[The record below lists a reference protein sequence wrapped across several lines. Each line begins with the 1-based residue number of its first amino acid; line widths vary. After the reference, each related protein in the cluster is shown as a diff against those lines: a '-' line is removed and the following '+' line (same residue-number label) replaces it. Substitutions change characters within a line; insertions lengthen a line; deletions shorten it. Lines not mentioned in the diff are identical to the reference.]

1 MRLLVSVFVAVGA
14 LVAQDG
20 RVWLNQGVTEF
31 KSGNYPQAVADFQ
44 KAVDS
49 DPSNATARLYLATAW
64 MQQYIPGAESPEN
77 LAIAAAAER
86 EFLKVL
92 DVEPRN
98 ETGLAYL
105 ASLKL
110 NEKKWDESEYWYRK
124 LVAANP
130 GNSTAWYSMGF
141 IAWSRY
147 YPPYMAA
154 RQAAGLKPAD
164 PGPLPAG
171 AAKEQLRSKYSLV
184 VDSGLYALQQAL
196 AIDPQYDDA
205 MAYMNL
211 LIRERA
217 DLRDNAADY
226 QRDIAEANAWVD
238 KAMAAKKA
246 KAQHSAAMG
255 FAAPPP
261 PPPPPPRPDQGDVV
275 DREPVGRIRVSGEAM
290 ANMVVRHEPPVYPP
304 DAKKAGISGS
314 VMLSVVVGEDGAV
327 KEVTFREGPQALAQ
341 AAMDA
346 VRKWTYKPTL
356 LNDEPVQVETS
367 VTVNFTL
374 QEE

>member
-1 MRLLVSVFVAVGA
+1 MRLLVLVFVAVGA
-14 LVAQDG
+14 LLAQNG
-20 RVWLNQGVTEF
+20 RGWLNQGVTEF

-49 DPSNATARLYLATAW
+49 DPSNPTFRLYLATAW
-64 MQQYIPGAESPEN
+64 MQQFVPGAETPEN
-77 LAIAAAAER
+77 QTIAAAAER
-86 EFLKVL
+86 EFKKVL
-92 DVEPRN
+92 EVDPGN
-98 ETGLAYL
+98 ETAMMYL
-105 ASLKL
+105 ASLNL
-110 NEKKWDESEYWYRK
+110 NQKKWDEAQSWYQK
-124 LVAANP
+124 IVAATP
-130 GNSTAWYSMGF
+130 GNSAAWYSMGF
-141 IAWSRY
+141 IAWSRW
-147 YPPYMAA
+147 YPPYAAA
-154 RQAAGLKPAD
+154 RRSVGLKLED
-164 PGPLPAG
+164 PGPLPPG
-171 AAKEQLRSKYSLV
+171 AAKEQLLSTYSSIV
-184 VDSGLYALQQAL
+184 EGGLHALQQAL

-246 KAQHSAAMG
+246 KTQHGTAMG
-255 FAAPPP
+255 VAAPPP
-261 PPPPPPRPDQGDVV
+261 PPPPPPGPGGSGGG
-275 DREPVGRIRVSGEAM
+275 DREPAGRIRVSGEVM
-290 ANMVVRHEPPVYPP
+290 ANMVVRHEPPVYPT

-327 KEVTFREGPQALAQ
+327 KEVTVREGPQALAQ

-346 VRKWTYKPTL
+346 VRNWTYKPTM
-356 LNDEPVQVETS
+356 LNDEPVEVETS

-374 QEE
+374 QDD